1 MSQSDLRGRNGPE
14 CVKKFGRSEQKAAKA
29 YIAQKKIINNE
40 LILTVNKLKKYTS
53 CGHCCLLFNY
63 QHKSNK
69 NNSRISRKF
78 QSFNKYELIV
88 M

>member
-1 MSQSDLRGRNGPE
+1 MSQSDSRGRNGPE
-14 CVKKFGRSEQKAAKA
+14 CVKKFGRSEQKASKA

-53 CGHCCLLFNY
+53 CCLLFSN

-69 NNSRISRKF
+69 NNSRLSRKF
-78 QSFNKYELIV
+78 LSFNKYELIV